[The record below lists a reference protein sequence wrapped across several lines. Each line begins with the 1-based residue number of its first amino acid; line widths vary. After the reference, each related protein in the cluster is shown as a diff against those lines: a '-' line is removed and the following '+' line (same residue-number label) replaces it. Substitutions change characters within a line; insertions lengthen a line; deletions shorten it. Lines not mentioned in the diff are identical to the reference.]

1 MINQELKL
9 IEIEELLS
17 NYHFFIPSY
26 QRGYKWD
33 TRQVLDLLNDIYE
46 FANKQKLKDEFYCLQ
61 PIVVSKEKS
70 DNEKKYKVIDG
81 QQRLTTIYLILK
93 YLQNLKK
100 EFEEIKKE
108 CKKIE
113 YFCNFEN
120 YEIKEVYHIKYA
132 TRNDSENFLKGI
144 HQNYKNENEKYK
156 NPDYFY
162 LSNAYEVIM
171 NWFKDKNKQLFL
183 NTLLHKTKIIWYEVE
198 TKNENEE
205 IQIFTRLNI
214 GKIPLTNAE
223 LIKAMLLLE
232 TKDYKEQI
240 EFSNIWDKMEL
251 TLQNDE
257 FWYFLSNKTKEITA
271 IDLVFEVL
279 ALYYKD
285 IYNEKKSNEEDKIN
299 FNQFDDK
306 FSFYVFDKL
315 LKENEKSRNEIW
327 EDAQKIY
334 RFFVDWY
341 NDKEIYHKVGYIINF
356 NKLNLTELIK
366 EYEKKT
372 KNNFKKFL
380 NETIEKMLKGTILN
394 KLNYNDK
401 NVRKVLLLFNIETI
415 LQNSNSNYRFKFDK
429 YKNKNENW
437 DIEHI
442 ASQTDNT
449 SKIEWVK
456 TIYKYLKGKE
466 LKFNNE
472 KREAKIIGS
481 KYDCIYKIVKIKL
494 NIKELPEELK
504 DNIGNLVLLNSKIN
518 RSYKNAF
525 FPIKRAVIIE
535 EDSKGNFI
543 PPATKNVFLK
553 QYSNK
558 LSDMMNWNE
567 DDIKSYREKIYELLK
582 KYGVKLGDENE
593 TKAGE

>member
-1 MINQELKL
+1 MANQGLKL
-9 IEIEELLS
+9 IEIEKLLS
-17 NYHFFIPSY
+17 NFYFFIPSY

-33 TRQVLDLLNDIYE
+33 TQQVVDLLNDIYE

-61 PIVVSKEKS
+61 PIVVLEEKS
-70 DNEKKYKVIDG
+70 DNEKEKRYRVIDG

-108 CKKIE
+108 CGKIE

-120 YEIKEVYHIKYA
+120 YEIKEPYYIKYE
-132 TRNDSENFLKGI
+132 TRKNSENFLKEI
-144 HQNYKNENEKYK
+144 HQNYNNENEKYK

-162 LSNAYEVIM
+162 LSNAYELIM
-171 NWFKDKNKQLFL
+171 KWFKNKNKQLFL
-183 NTLLHKTKIIWYEVE
+183 DTLLHKTKIIWYEV
-198 TKNENEE
+198 KVENEE
-205 IQIFTRLNI
+205 KEIEIFSRLNM

-232 TKDYKEQI
+232 VEDYKEQI

-251 TLQNDE
+251 TLQNEE
-257 FWYFLSNKTKEITA
+257 FWYFLSNEKKAITA

-279 ALYYKD
+279 AEQYKEEYYKN
-285 IYNEKKSNEEDKIN
+285 NEIT
-299 FNQFDDK
+299 FNPSDDK

-315 LKENEKSRNEIW
+315 IKENKKSRSEIW
-327 EDAQKIY
+327 EDTQKIY

-341 NDKEIYHKVGYIINF
+341 NDREIYHKIGYIIKF
-356 NKLNLTELIK
+356 NIFNLTDLII
-366 EYEKKT
+366 EYEQKT
-372 KNNFKKFL
+372 KDNFKKFL
-380 NETIEKMLKGTILN
+380 NEKIKSELKEIRLN
-394 KLNYNDK
+394 KLNYGDK
-401 NVRKVLLLFNIETI
+401 NVHRVLLLFNIETI
-415 LQNSNSNYRFKFDK
+415 LQNPNSNHRFKFDK
-429 YKNKNENW
+429 YKKESW

-449 SKIEWVK
+449 NKEEWVR

-466 LKFNNE
+466 LKF
-472 KREAKIIGS
+472 KKKIIEN
-481 KYDCIYKIVKIKL
+481 KYDCVYEIIKSKL
-494 NIKELPEELK
+494 NKELDEELK
-504 DNIGNLVLLNSKIN
+504 NNIGNLTLLNSKVN
-518 RSYKNAF
+518 RSYGNAF
-525 FPIKRAVIIE
+525 FPVKRAIIIE

-567 DDIKSYREKIYELLK
+567 DDIKSYRKKICELTK
-582 KYGVKLGDENE
+582 KYGVKLGDDNE
-593 TKAGE
+593 TES

>member
-1 MINQELKL
+1 LKL
-9 IEIEELLS
+9 IEIEKLLS
-17 NYHFFIPSY
+17 NFHFFIPSY

-33 TRQVLDLLNDIYE
+33 TQQVLDLLNDIYE

-61 PIVVSKEKS
+61 PIVVSEEKS
-70 DNEKKYKVIDG
+70 DNENEKKYRVIDG

-93 YLQNLKK
+93 YLQNLKS

-108 CKKIE
+108 CEKIE

-120 YEIKEVYHIKYA
+120 YEIKEIYYIKYA
-132 TRNDSENFLKGI
+132 TRNENFLKKI
-144 HQNYKNENEKYK
+144 HQNYNKDKKYE

-162 LSNAYEVIM
+162 LSNSYEVIM

-183 NTLLHKTKIIWYEVE
+183 DTLLHKTKIIWYEVE

-205 IQIFTRLNI
+205 IRIFTRLNI

-223 LIKAMLLLE
+223 LIKAMLLLDVE
-232 TKDYKEQI
+232 DYKEQI
-240 EFSNIWDKMEL
+240 EFANIWDKIEL
-251 TLQNDE
+251 TFQNDE
-257 FWYFLSNKTKEITA
+257 FWYFLSNKQKGTTA
-271 IDLVFEVL
+271 IDLIFEVL

-285 IYNEKKSNEEDKIN
+285 SYNKKKSNERDKIH
-299 FNQFDDK
+299 FKQSDDK

-315 LKENEKSRNEIW
+315 LKENEKSRYEIW
-327 EDAQKIY
+327 EDTQKIY

-356 NKLNLTELIK
+356 NKSNLTKLIT

-372 KNNFKKFL
+372 KDNFKEYL
-380 NETIEKMLKGTILN
+380 NETIKDMLKDTTLN
-394 KLNYNDK
+394 NLNYNDK
-401 NVRKVLLLFNIETI
+401 KVHKVLLLFNIETI
-415 LQNSNSNYRFKFDK
+415 LQNQNSNHRFKFDK
-429 YKNKNENW
+429 YKCKKDSW

-449 SKIEWVK
+449 NKTEWVK

-466 LKFNNE
+466 LKFNNAKKE
-472 KREAKIIGS
+472 EKIIGS
-481 KYDCIYKIVKIKL
+481 KYDCIYKIVKKKL

-504 DNIGNLVLLNSKIN
+504 DNIGNLVILNSEIN

-567 DDIKSYREKIYELLK
+567 DDIKSYREKIFELTK
-582 KYGVKLGDENE
+582 KYGVTLGDENE
-593 TKAGE
+593 TEAGE